1 MYWYLISLFTSI
13 FGRTG
18 STYTT
23 VLITIERYLMITIPF
38 KAKLWF
44 TPKATKIMAF
54 LVLVLAIV
62 INYPRFVG
70 YAAEPNEYRDIP
82 SLEGL
87 EYVFQPT
94 SQWKFWYKTMKGAH
108 NWVDYWL
115 PLPIILVFNLLSF
128 FKVG

>member
-1 MYWYLISLFTSI
+1 MYWYLISLFTAI

-44 TPKATKIMAF
+44 TPRATKIMAF
-54 LVLVLAIV
+54 SVLVLAIL
-62 INYPRFVG
+62 INYPRFVAYG
-70 YAAEPNEYRDIP
+70 AEPNEFRDIP

-87 EYVFQPT
+87 EYVFRPT
-94 SQWKFWYKTMKGAH
+94 SQGKFWYKTMKGAH
-108 NWVDYWL
+108 NWIDYWL

-128 FKVG
+128 FEVG